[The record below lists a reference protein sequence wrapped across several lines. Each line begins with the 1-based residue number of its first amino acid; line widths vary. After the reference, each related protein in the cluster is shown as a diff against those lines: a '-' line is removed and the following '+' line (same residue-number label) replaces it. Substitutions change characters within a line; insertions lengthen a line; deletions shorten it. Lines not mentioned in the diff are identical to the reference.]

1 MSFGKLWSGAFVAVL
16 VVAGPITGCGKIADT
31 DQIEVARVDGK
42 SITRADLFK
51 VIRNMDDEQRPVIR
65 NRGDL
70 LRVLNQHID
79 ASITKPLGKQL
90 AKEGKINVPREMAR
104 ERYFSTLGDRE
115 EQMRSMWGM
124 EVPPPGVVTPL
135 MKVYELTP
143 EHLRSQKD
151 FIEQETDLVVE
162 TMQAEQAVQYL
173 AVEAVKDK
181 SLTLDD
187 AALEQ
192 EYNLNPD
199 AFQRLER
206 MVFRAIRIPASVP
219 NAIQLATD
227 ARHRID
233 AGEDFEVLVDQY
245 LQMNRAFV
253 IESEIENNPTLE
265 RFQSFWLEASGAE
278 PGTIIGPLY
287 LPAYQQMAQNAQ
299 GQAAQREMPDSY
311 MVLKVLEHEAARP
324 LTLQEAKPL
333 LAGPVIVGEMMKRL
347 RAEHGVEV
355 FEANLPD
362 PQRFMDPNVDPLMQ

>member
-1 MSFGKLWSGAFVAVL
+1 MRFGKHWGSIVCAVIL
-16 VVAGPITGCGKIADT
+16 MAGTVTGCGKIADT

-42 SITRADLFK
+42 SITRADLFR
-51 VIRNMDDEQRPVIR
+51 VIRNMTDEDRPVIR

-79 ASITKPLGKQL
+79 EQITRPLGKQL
-90 AKEGKINVPREMAR
+90 AKEGKINVPRDLAR

-115 EQMRSMWGM
+115 EQMRSMWAM

-143 EHLRSQKD
+143 EHLRAQKD

-173 AVEAVKDK
+173 AVEAVKNK
-181 SLTLDD
+181 TLTLDD

-192 EYNLNPD
+192 EYNLNPQ

-206 MVFRAIRIPASVP
+206 MVFLAIRIPASVP
-219 NAIQLATD
+219 NAIQLATE
-227 ARHRID
+227 ARRRID
-233 AGEDFEVLVDQY
+233 AGEEFDAIVDEY
-245 LQMNRAFV
+245 LQKDRTFV
-253 IESEIENNPTLE
+253 IESEIENNPTLD

-278 PGTIIGPLY
+278 PGTIIGPIY
-287 LPAYQQMAQNAQ
+287 LPAYSQMGQDAQ
-299 GQAAQREMPDSY
+299 GKPAQREMPDSY

-324 LTLQEAKPL
+324 FTLQEAKPL
-333 LAGPVIVGEMMKRL
+333 LAGPVIVGEMMRQL